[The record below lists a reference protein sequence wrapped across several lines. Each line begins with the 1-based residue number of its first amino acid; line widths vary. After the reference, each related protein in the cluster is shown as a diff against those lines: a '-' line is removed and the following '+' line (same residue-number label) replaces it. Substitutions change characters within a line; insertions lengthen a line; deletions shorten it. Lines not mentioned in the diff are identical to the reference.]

1 MDGYYQVWIL
11 MCLAQMHNVRS
22 GHIPALNHDCISNM
36 RNFLPFSDRLKS
48 RLISTEYNYNFAS
61 SRDAETLNDAKQ
73 LIRLTANIT
82 TKRLDAHSILH
93 IQTIYNRSRF
103 SRLYLSKIPFLIHK
117 YHTMAKYSKMTN
129 TNVQTISELLHI
141 AVPSGYKFFEHK
153 ASAFDQVQ
161 TIMVDASVLLAMFI
175 REHKSISMI
184 LTAGF
189 LYETA
194 WSYLHGHNSSYL
206 PAFGSIYDLNDD
218 VYHQQMYVRH
228 IDQLIAN
235 GFVIND
241 PAFIRSMWVLARD
254 QYTDVD
260 DYVHC
265 FSTFIHKLLSEYK
278 LDDGGSFAD
287 YTFRRFIHSWYM
299 NRA

>member
-103 SRLYLSKIPFLIHK
+103 SRLYLSKIPNITTKRLDAHSILHI
-117 YHTMAKYSKMTN
+117 
-129 TNVQTISELLHI
+129 QTI
-141 AVPSGYKFFEHK
+141 Y
-153 ASAFDQVQ
+153 
-161 TIMVDASVLLAMFI
+161 
-175 REHKSISMI
+175 
-184 LTAGF
+184 
-189 LYETA
+189 
-194 WSYLHGHNSSYL
+194 N
-206 PAFGSIYDLNDD
+206 
-218 VYHQQMYVRH
+218 
-228 IDQLIAN
+228 
-235 GFVIND
+235 
-241 PAFIRSMWVLARD
+241 RS
-254 QYTDVD
+254 
-260 DYVHC
+260 
-265 FSTFIHKLLSEYK
+265 
-278 LDDGGSFAD
+278 
-287 YTFRRFIHSWYM
+287 
-299 NRA
+299 